1 MKVLVVGA
9 GTMGHGIGEL
19 CALFGHEV
27 VLVDVSEDVL
37 EKAKQKI
44 SWSLKKLFEK
54 GKLKESWDSVLS
66 RISFTTDLAEAAKDA
81 DFVIEAVVENTDV
94 KRKVFSVLEENT
106 RKDVVLSTNTSTI
119 PIGDI
124 ASVLRDPSRIV
135 GLHFF
140 NPPTLIRFVE
150 IIKGKETSER
160 TLSVTVEFARSIG
173 TEFII
178 VNKDVPGFV
187 VNRINLRVFTEAV
200 RLVEEGFKPEEVDA
214 PFRYRLGMP
223 MGPLEVIDFSG
234 VDVAYYVLGEVT
246 KRGFNIKTPN
256 LLEDMVKAKRLGV
269 KSGSGFYEYKG
280 FYGRA
285 FIPKEKAY
293 STNPLRVLAPAINEA
308 CWLIREGV
316 STRDDIDKAM
326 KMGMSYP
333 KGLLEYA
340 DEYGLDH
347 VNSVLEERLKA
358 TSYEEYTPDPLLVEM
373 VSSKKLGK
381 KTGEGF
387 YSWNYEK
394 REFGPVIYEKRHN
407 HVVITMNRPN
417 KLNALNEDMWTGL
430 NHAFIAAQEDSDVQV
445 VIITGSGRAFCAG
458 DDIAVMGSWQ
468 SFMDGR
474 LFFEKIATPL
484 IQTLV
489 GYEKPIISLVNGY
502 AFGGGFELNLFFDV
516 VVASQNAQF
525 SLPEGLIGAFPPM
538 ASTMGMALLGR
549 KLGRYC
555 LTAERLD
562 ANEAKDLGV
571 VDIVVSD
578 DQLELVG
585 VELVSQMTA
594 LSPLS
599 LRAIKRSFKALKE
612 MFKNVLD
619 VGMYEIVELIPTE
632 DFKEGMKAFVEKRKP
647 RWKGK

>member
-54 GKLKESWDSVLS
+54 GKLKESWESVLS
-66 RISFTTDLAEAAKDA
+66 RIGFTTDLAEAAKDA

-106 RKDVVLSTNTSTI
+106 RKGIVLSTNTSTI

-124 ASVLRDPSRIV
+124 ASVLKDPSRIV

-340 DEYGLDH
+340 DEYGLDN
-347 VNSVLEERLKA
+347 VNSMLEERLKA

-387 YSWNYEK
+387 YSWNYER

-407 HVVITMNRPN
+407 HVVITMNRHN

-430 NHAFIAAQEDSDVQV
+430 NDAFIAAQEDSDIQV

-474 LFFEKIATPL
+474 LFFEKVATPL
-484 IQTLV
+484 IETLV

-647 RWKGK
+647 RWKGR

>member
-44 SWSLKKLFEK
+44 SWSLKKLSEK
-54 GKLKESWDSVLS
+54 GKLKESWDGVFS
-66 RISFTTDLAEAAKDA
+66 RIGFTTDLAGAAKDA
-81 DFVIEAVVENTDV
+81 DFVIEAVVENTEV
-94 KRKVFSVLEENT
+94 KRRVFATLEENT

-124 ASVLRDPSRIV
+124 ASALKDPSRVV

-150 IIKGKETSER
+150 IIKGKDTSEQ
-160 TLSVTVEFARSIG
+160 TLKSTVEFARSIG

-200 RLVEEGFKPEEVDA
+200 RLVEEGYKPEEVDA

-234 VDVAYYVLGEVT
+234 VDVAYYVLEEVT
-246 KRGFNIKTPN
+246 KRGFNIEIPK
-256 LLEDMVKAKRLGV
+256 LLKDMVESKKFGV

-280 FYGRA
+280 FYERVH
-285 FIPKEKAY
+285 IPKSKAY
-293 STNPLRVLAPAINEA
+293 RVNPLRVLAPAINEA
-308 CWLIREGV
+308 CWLIREEV

-326 KMGMSYP
+326 KLGMNYP
-333 KGLLEYA
+333 RGLLEYA
-340 DEYGLDH
+340 DEYGLDN
-347 VNSVLEERLKA
+347 VINILEKRQKD
-358 TSYEEYTPDPLLVEM
+358 TSSEEYAPDPLLSEM
-373 VSSKKLGK
+373 VSSHKLGK

-387 YSWNYEK
+387 YSWKYEK
-394 REFGPVIYEKRHN
+394 KEFGPVIYEKRHN
-407 HVVITMNRPN
+407 YAVITMNRPN
-417 KLNALNEDMWTGL
+417 KLNALNEEMWL
-430 NHAFIAAQEDSDVQV
+430 SLREAFLTAQEDDDIRAV
-445 VIITGSGRAFCAG
+445 VITGKGRAFCAG
-458 DDIAVMGSWQ
+458 DDIAVMEGWQ
-468 SFMDGR
+468 SFMDGK
-474 LFFEKIATPL
+474 LFFEKVASPL
-484 IQTLV
+484 LETFLN
-489 GYEKPIISLVNGY
+489 YEKPIISLVNGY
-502 AFGGGFELNLFFDV
+502 AFGGGFEINLFFDV
-516 VVASQNAQF
+516 VVASQKALF
-525 SLPEGLIGAFPPM
+525 SLPEGLIGALPPI
-538 ASTMGMALLGR
+538 ASTMGVALLGR
-549 KLGRYC
+549 RLGRYC

-562 ANEAKDLGV
+562 AYEAKDLGV
-571 VDIVVSD
+571 VDIVVSE

-585 VELVSQMTA
+585 AEIAFQMSA

-599 LRAIKRSFKALKE
+599 LRAIKRSFRALKE
-612 MFKNVLD
+612 VFKGALD
-619 VGMYEIVELIPTE
+619 VGLHELVELIPTD
-632 DFKEGMKAFVEKRKP
+632 DFKEGMRAFVEKRKP
-647 RWKGK
+647 KWKGK

>member
-381 KTGEGF
+381 KTGKGF

-430 NHAFIAAQEDSDVQV
+430 NDAFIAAQEDSDVQV

-474 LFFEKIATPL
+474 LFFEKVATPL
-484 IQTLV
+484 IETLV

-516 VVASQNAQF
+516 VVASQKAQF